1 MKKPGLWTE
10 DLKEKLLERYDTII
24 LASGSN
30 NRVELLKAVGIKV
43 IVKPQKIL
51 ELCDKKIP
59 EDIVRELSFYKLES
73 YLNNNREKTE
83 YPVLSADTLV
93 VFENQLYGKPK
104 DMDDAFNTLLSF
116 SGKTHKIIT
125 GISLFKDGKITS
137 LYDESIVTFKTLDKE
152 TIREYLKLDEWKGA
166 AGSYKIQ
173 KEGFNLVKSF
183 IGSFS
188 NAIGLPLEKLLI

>member
-30 NRVELLKAVGIKV
+30 NRVELLKDIGIKV
-43 IVKPQKIL
+43 IVKPQEIL
-51 ELCDKKIP
+51 ELCDKKLP
-59 EDIVRELSFYKLES
+59 EDIVKELSLYKLES
-73 YLNNNREKTE
+73 YLCNNREKTE
-83 YPVLSADTLV
+83 YPVLGADTLV

-125 GISLFKDGKITS
+125 GISIFKNGKITS
-137 LYDESIVTFKTLDKE
+137 LHDESIITFKTLDEKTVE
-152 TIREYLKLDEWKGA
+152 EYLKLDEWKGA

-183 IGSFS
+183 TGSFS